1 MGSQP
6 RHALNN
12 KKKHHPLGSSLD
24 SMLHSAIYQIQFDK
38 EHEESPCSHSDAMAK
53 TESEITS
60 LTQTTQRVSN
70 ATTRP
75 SNVKEMARMFDLN
88 QRDGKQSS
96 SSGDYAIKVKS
107 LRERRTLQDVTN
119 IGSTNEEE
127 EVEFIC

>member
-1 MGSQP
+1 
-6 RHALNN
+6 
-12 KKKHHPLGSSLD
+12 
-24 SMLHSAIYQIQFDK
+24 
-38 EHEESPCSHSDAMAK
+38 MAK

-60 LTQTTQRVSN
+60 LTQTTQRMSN

-75 SNVKEMARMFDLN
+75 SKVREMARMFDAN

-119 IGSTNEEE
+119 ISSTNEEE